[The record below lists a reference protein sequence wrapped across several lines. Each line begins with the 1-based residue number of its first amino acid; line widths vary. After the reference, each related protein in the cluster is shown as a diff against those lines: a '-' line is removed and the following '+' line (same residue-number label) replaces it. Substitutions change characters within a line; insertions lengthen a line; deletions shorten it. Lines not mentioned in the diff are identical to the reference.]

1 MGRMALHRLVI
12 VGGGFGGLVA
22 ARALRRATLDI
33 TLIDRRNFHLFQP
46 LLYQV
51 ATGGLS
57 PANIAAPLRAI
68 LKRQTNARVL
78 LAEARGFDPV
88 NRRVHLADGHLDY
101 DSLVV
106 ATGARSNYFGHDTWE
121 HAAPGLKSLEDATEI
136 RRRVFSAF
144 EQAERETDRARAR
157 ARLTFVVIG
166 AGPTGV
172 ELAGAL
178 AEISRD
184 TLRNDFRRI
193 NPADA
198 SILLVDMSERIL
210 PSFPPELSEKAAA
223 ALRAL
228 GVIIRCKTAVQN
240 ITPEHVLLKAD
251 DHTEQVFAHTTL
263 WAAGVAASPL
273 GKALADATGA
283 HVDRAGRVIVEPNLT
298 LKGHPEIFVIGDLAH
313 CVTGDGKPLP
323 GVATVAMQQGHYVAR
338 VLEAR
343 INGDAEAKPF
353 VYKDPGSM
361 ATIGRK
367 AGIVHIGKWCYS
379 GYFAWLTWL
388 FVHLIKLM
396 EFHNRVLVLF
406 QWAWSYFTFN
416 RSARLITGEAQSGDH
431 APKELPHH

>member
-1 MGRMALHRLVI
+1 MALHRLVI
-12 VGGGFGGLVA
+12 IGGGFGGLVA
-22 ARALRRATLDI
+22 ARALRRAPIDI

-57 PANIAAPLRAI
+57 PANIASPLRAI
-68 LKRQTNARVL
+68 LKRQSNTRVL
-78 LAEARGFDPV
+78 LAEARGFDPI
-88 NRRVHLADGHLDY
+88 NRRVHLLDGHLDY

-106 ATGARSNYFGHDTWE
+106 ATGARNNYFGHETWE
-121 HAAPGLKSLEDATEI
+121 PAAPGLKSLEDATEI

-184 TLRNDFRRI
+184 TLRHDFRCI

-198 SILLVDMSERIL
+198 SILLVDMSDRVL
-210 PSFPPELSEKAAA
+210 PSFPPELSAKAAA
-223 ALRAL
+223 SLRNL
-228 GVIIRCKTAVQN
+228 GVVIRCKTAVQN
-240 ITPEHVLLKAD
+240 ITPEHVLLKSD
-251 DHTEQVFAHTTL
+251 DKSEQVFAHTTL

-273 GKALADATGA
+273 GKALADATHA
-283 HVDRAGRVIVEPNLT
+283 HVDRAGRVIVEPDLT
-298 LKGHPEIFVIGDLAH
+298 VKGHPEIFVIGDLAH
-313 CVTGDGKPLP
+313 CVSADGKPLP
-323 GVATVAMQQGHYVAR
+323 GVATVAIQQGRYVAKLLQR
-338 VLEAR
+338 RLS
-343 INGDAEAKPF
+343 GDASIEKF
-353 VYKDPGSM
+353 TYKDPGSM

-367 AGIVHIGKWCYS
+367 AGVVHIGKWRYS

-396 EFHNRVLVLF
+396 EFHNRLLVLV

-416 RSARLITGEAQSGDH
+416 RSARLITGEAQPNDH
-431 APKELPHH
+431 SSKELPGR